1 MYYKNNILKV
11 IFIITIRIR
20 IRCPNILLFTLLYTF
35 SASSLFSVPSL
46 RLFFFNLSYLY
57 IQLYFTTYLCEFV
70 QRLSLIA
77 NHTSKVGIL
86 SRGTRLAGDLFGFLI
101 IRRRSI
107 SYDYMLMARSKKKKI

>member
-1 MYYKNNILKV
+1 MRY
-11 IFIITIRIR
+11 F
-20 IRCPNILLFTLLYTF
+20 
-35 SASSLFSVPSL
+35 
-46 RLFFFNLSYLY
+46 Y

-86 SRGTRLAGDLFGFLI
+86 SRGTCFASDLFGFLI

-107 SYDYMLMARSKKKKI
+107 SYDYILMTRSKEKKKKAEAYD